1 MFIVKLYV
9 IKTML
14 RANSIVENRKKK
26 KNAKFTKRKRFE
38 EIKRDEIKLL
48 SKNYRDAFVLLYVLS
63 TIKLSL

>member
-14 RANSIVENRKKK
+14 RANSIVENRIKK

>member
-1 MFIVKLYV
+1 
-9 IKTML
+9 ML
-14 RANSIVENRKKK
+14 RANSIVENRIKK